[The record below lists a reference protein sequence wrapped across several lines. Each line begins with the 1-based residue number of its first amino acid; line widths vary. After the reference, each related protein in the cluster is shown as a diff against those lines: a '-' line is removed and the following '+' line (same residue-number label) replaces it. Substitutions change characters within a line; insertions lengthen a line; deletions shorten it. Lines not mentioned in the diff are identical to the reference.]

1 MAIRTFEVVRQED
14 ETGVSGTGVV
24 AEGTIF
30 SDGICVLRWTAP
42 SSPSH
47 STAVFNSFSDFLM
60 IHVASHPS
68 NKTKCTF
75 NDGEV
80 YEHTE
85 RVEEAKGEEAPK
97 PRRRRRASS
106 EAKS

>member
-1 MAIRTFEVVRQED
+1 MPIRTFEVIRRED
-14 ETGVSGTGVV
+14 ESGISGTGAV

-68 NKTKCTF
+68 NKTKCVF

-85 RVEEAKGEEAPK
+85 RVEEAKVEEPAPR
-97 PRRRRRASS
+97 PRRRKATT
-106 EAKS
+106 KS